1 MVFPPEIILLLRI
14 VFAIMVFFA
23 FPDEFEDCSLH
34 VFEELCWKFDGIVFN
49 LEIAFGRMAIFTV
62 LILSILEHGR
72 SLHILQF
79 LS

>member
-1 MVFPPEIILLLRI
+1 
-14 VFAIMVFFA
+14 
-23 FPDEFEDCSLH
+23 
-34 VFEELCWKFDGIVFN
+34 LCWKFDGIVFN

-72 SLHILQF
+72 SLHFLQF

>member
-14 VFAIMVFFA
+14 VFAIIRFFA
-23 FPDEFEDCSLH
+23 FPDEFEDCSFH

-72 SLHILQF
+72 SLHFLQF